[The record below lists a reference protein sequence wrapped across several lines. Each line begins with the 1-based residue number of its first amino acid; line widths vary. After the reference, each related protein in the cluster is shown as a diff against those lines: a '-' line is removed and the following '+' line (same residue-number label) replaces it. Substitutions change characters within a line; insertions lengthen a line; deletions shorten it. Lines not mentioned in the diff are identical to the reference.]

1 MDGSGKSTQIRLL
14 HHWLEMEGYKVFFT
28 EWNSSPQ
35 VKEATKK
42 GKRNQSLTPTTFSL
56 IHCTDFADRYER
68 QILPLLHAGYI
79 ILSDRYCYTAFARDA
94 ARGCDRAWLRD
105 LYKFAKKPD
114 ILFFFNLKPEIA
126 GNRIL
131 TGRQKLKYY
140 EAGMDLGLSP
150 NSIESF
156 KLFQEKIYQEYL
168 LMAEEFN
175 FIFIDASTEPN
186 IQHREIR
193 GQIEEKID
201 LQKYKWKVKI

>member
-1 MDGSGKSTQIRLL
+1 LDGSGKSTQIRLL

>member
-1 MDGSGKSTQIRLL
+1 
-14 HHWLEMEGYKVFFT
+14 MEGYKVFFT